1 MIVEVIFVNV
11 RMAALNDI
19 DSLIKVRFD
28 YFAAEV
34 WQLTSEQHEVI
45 ENSLRQYYPKHLNID
60 FFAAFVEAGSEIA
73 SAAFLAISEKPA
85 NLSFPTGKVGTVLN
99 VFTYPEYRKKGY
111 ASSTMN
117 ALICEAKK
125 QNLSYIELSASQSG
139 KPLYEKLGFKEIT
152 SGHFTDMKLSL
163 L

>member
-1 MIVEVIFVNV
+1 MNV
-11 RMAALNDI
+11 RMATLNDI
-19 DSLIKVRFD
+19 KILIKVRFD

-34 WQLTSEQHEVI
+34 WRVTSEQREVI
-45 ENSLRQYYPKHLNID
+45 ESNLRQYYHKHLNID
-60 FFAAFVEAGSEIA
+60 FYAAFVEVEREIA
-73 SAAFLAISEKPA
+73 SVAFLAISEKPA
-85 NLSFPTGKVGTVLN
+85 NLSFPTGRIGTVLN

-125 QNLSYIELSASQSG
+125 QNLSYIELSASESG
-139 KPLYEKLGFKEIT
+139 KPLYEKLGFKET
-152 SGHFTDMKLSL
+152 KSGHFTDMRLSL